1 MVLPVI
7 VKKFVSTI
15 YSDEG
20 WHKNRPH
27 FVKNSKF
34 LQRKITCKSNGPVVT
49 YVIFLRSVAG
59 ALGSIWSTGVEE
71 EKEEI
76 RRDPESKLDIS
87 HSLKVKM
94 TGHICFYCSREISV
108 AVLWIRIL
116 SDPE

>member
-1 MVLPVI
+1 
-7 VKKFVSTI
+7 
-15 YSDEG
+15 
-20 WHKNRPH
+20 
-27 FVKNSKF
+27 
-34 LQRKITCKSNGPVVT
+34 
-49 YVIFLRSVAG
+49 
-59 ALGSIWSTGVEE
+59 LGSIWSTGVEE
-71 EKEEI
+71 EKEEV